1 MNYFRRSNQ
10 YYRKVSQK
18 FSASEIR
25 LQLMSSDESIAMNAI
40 EQLKSNGK
48 SSAIAPLLEA
58 LALSE
63 HNSVKKEAREMLSAM
78 RVKNAEEELV
88 QALFDS
94 KLKGIQVE
102 ILQFLW
108 SNGFSAAGQLHTLVE
123 VAIGNGLQ
131 GMLEL
136 LSILEVEE
144 GVYSEEEQLGAM
156 SFLRSTNQDNFSREE
171 KIIFNDILRAIDTL
185 IINE

>member
-1 MNYFRRSNQ
+1 
-10 YYRKVSQK
+10 VSQK
-18 FSASEIR
+18 LTSSELRI
-25 LQLMSSDESIAMNAI
+25 QLMSSDESIALAAI

-48 SSAIAPLLEA
+48 SSAIAPLLET
-58 LALSE
+58 LASSE
-63 HNSVKKEAREMLSAM
+63 YDSVKKEAREMLSAM

-88 QALFDS
+88 QALFEEKFRS
-94 KLKGIQVE
+94 IQVD
-102 ILQFLW
+102 ILLFLW

-123 VAIGNGLQ
+123 VAVKNGLR

-156 SFLRSTNQDNFSREE
+156 SFLRSTSQDNFTREE
-171 KIIFNDILRAIDTL
+171 KILFNDILRAIDTL

>member
-1 MNYFRRSNQ
+1 M
-10 YYRKVSQK
+10 SQK
-18 FSASEIR
+18 LSSSDLRI
-25 LQLMSSDESIAMNAI
+25 QLMSSDKSIALAAI

-58 LALSE
+58 LASSE
-63 HNSVKKEAREMLSAM
+63 YDSVKKEAREMLSAM

-94 KLKGIQVE
+94 KYKNIQVE

-123 VAIGNGLQ
+123 VAVKNGLQ

-156 SFLRSTNQDNFSREE
+156 SFLRSTPQENFTREE
-171 KIIFNDILRAIDTL
+171 KILFNDILRSIDTL

>member
-1 MNYFRRSNQ
+1 
-10 YYRKVSQK
+10 VSQTL
-18 FSASEIR
+18 SSSELRI
-25 LQLMSSDESIAMNAI
+25 QLMSSDESIALNAI
-40 EQLKSNGK
+40 EQLKSSGK
-48 SSAIAPLLEA
+48 ANAIAPLLEA
-58 LALSE
+58 LVSSE
-63 HNSVKKEAREMLSAM
+63 YVSVKREAREMLSAM

-94 KLKGIQVE
+94 KYKLIQVD
-102 ILQFLW
+102 ILLFLW

-123 VAIGNGLQ
+123 VSVNNGLQ

-156 SFLRSTNQDNFSREE
+156 SILRSTSQDNFSREE
-171 KIIFNDILRAIDTL
+171 KIIFNDIIRAVDTL
-185 IINE
+185 IISE

>member
-1 MNYFRRSNQ
+1 
-10 YYRKVSQK
+10 
-18 FSASEIR
+18 
-25 LQLMSSDESIAMNAI
+25 MSSDESIAMNAV
-40 EQLKSNGK
+40 EELKSNGMA
-48 SSAIAPLLEA
+48 SAIAPLIEA
-58 LALSE
+58 LAYSE
-63 HNSVKKEAREMLSAM
+63 HETVKKEAREMLSAM

-88 QALFDS
+88 QGLFDS
-94 KLKGIQVE
+94 KLKSIQVD

-123 VAIGNGLQ
+123 IAVSNGLQ

-171 KIIFNDILRAIDTL
+171 KIIFNDILHAIDTL
-185 IINE
+185 TIND

>member
-1 MNYFRRSNQ
+1 M
-10 YYRKVSQK
+10 SQK
-18 FSASEIR
+18 LSSSELRI
-25 LQLMSSDESIAMNAI
+25 QLMSSDESIALHAI
-40 EQLKSNGK
+40 EQLKSSGK
-48 SSAIAPLLEA
+48 ANAIAPLLEA
-58 LALSE
+58 LASSE
-63 HNSVKKEAREMLSAM
+63 YEAVKREAREMLSAM

-88 QALFDS
+88 QALFDEKFKS
-94 KLKGIQVE
+94 IQVE

-108 SNGFSAAGQLHTLVE
+108 SNGFSAAGQLHVLVE
-123 VAIGNGLQ
+123 VAVKNGLQ

-156 SFLRSTNQDNFSREE
+156 SFLRSVPQENFTREE
-171 KIIFNDILRAIDTL
+171 KILFNDILRSIDTL

>member
-1 MNYFRRSNQ
+1 
-10 YYRKVSQK
+10 VSQK
-18 FSASEIR
+18 LSSSELRI
-25 LQLMSSDESIAMNAI
+25 QLMSSDESIALHAI
-40 EQLKSNGK
+40 EQLKSSGK
-48 SSAIAPLLEA
+48 ANAIAPLLEA
-58 LALSE
+58 LSSSE
-63 HNSVKKEAREMLSAM
+63 YETVKREAREMLSAM

-88 QALFDS
+88 QSLFDS
-94 KLKGIQVE
+94 RYKNIQVD

-108 SNGFSAAGQLHTLVE
+108 SNGFSAAGQLHVLAE
-123 VAIGNGLQ
+123 VAVKNGLQ

-156 SFLRSTNQDNFSREE
+156 SFLRSTSQDNFTREE
-171 KIIFNDILRAIDTL
+171 KILFNDILRSIDTL

>member
-1 MNYFRRSNQ
+1 M
-10 YYRKVSQK
+10 SQK
-18 FSASEIR
+18 LSSSELRI
-25 LQLMSSDESIAMNAI
+25 QLLSSDESIALAAI

-48 SSAIAPLLEA
+48 ASAIAPLLEA
-58 LALSE
+58 LASSE
-63 HNSVKKEAREMLSAM
+63 YDSIKRESRDMLSSM

-94 KLKGIQVE
+94 KYKSIQAD

-108 SNGFSAAGQLHTLVE
+108 SNGFSGAGQLHTLVE
-123 VAIGNGLQ
+123 VAVKNGLQ

-156 SFLRSTNQDNFSREE
+156 SFLRSTSQDNYTREE
-171 KIIFNDILRAIDTL
+171 KILFNDILRAIDTL

>member
-1 MNYFRRSNQ
+1 
-10 YYRKVSQK
+10 VSQK
-18 FSASEIR
+18 LSSSELRI
-25 LQLMSSDESIAMNAI
+25 QLMSSDESIALVAI

-48 SSAIAPLLEA
+48 SSAIASLLEA
-58 LALSE
+58 LASSE
-63 HNSVKKEAREMLSAM
+63 YDSVKREAREMLSAM
-78 RVKNAEEELV
+78 RVKNGEEELV
-88 QALFDS
+88 QALFDV
-94 KLKGIQVE
+94 KYKNIQVE

-123 VAIGNGLQ
+123 VAVKNGLQ

-156 SFLRSTNQDNFSREE
+156 SFLRSTPQENFTREE
-171 KIIFNDILRAIDTL
+171 KILFNDILRSIDTL

>member
-1 MNYFRRSNQ
+1 M
-10 YYRKVSQK
+10 SQK
-18 FSASEIR
+18 LSSSELRI
-25 LQLMSSDESIAMNAI
+25 QLLSSDESIALAAI

-48 SSAIAPLLEA
+48 ASAIAPLLEV
-58 LALSE
+58 LAYSE
-63 HNSVKKEAREMLSAM
+63 YDSVKREAREMLSAM

-94 KLKGIQVE
+94 RYQSIQLDV
-102 ILQFLW
+102 LQFLW
-108 SNGFSAAGQLHTLVE
+108 SNGFSGAGQLHTLVE
-123 VAIGNGLQ
+123 VAVKNGLQ

-156 SFLRSTNQDNFSREE
+156 SFLRSTSQDNYSREE
-171 KIIFNDILRAIDTL
+171 KILFNDILRAIDTL

>member
-1 MNYFRRSNQ
+1 M
-10 YYRKVSQK
+10 SQK
-18 FSASEIR
+18 LTSSELRI
-25 LQLMSSDESIAMNAI
+25 QLMSSDESIALAAI

-58 LALSE
+58 LASSE
-63 HNSVKKEAREMLSAM
+63 YDSVKKEAREMLSAM

-88 QALFDS
+88 QALFEEKYKS
-94 KLKGIQVE
+94 IQVD
-102 ILQFLW
+102 ILLFLW
-108 SNGFSAAGQLHTLVE
+108 SNGFSAAGQLHMLVE
-123 VAIGNGLQ
+123 VAIKNGLQ

-156 SFLRSTNQDNFSREE
+156 SFLRSTSQDNFTREE
-171 KIIFNDILRAIDTL
+171 KILFNDILRAIDTL

>member
-1 MNYFRRSNQ
+1 M
-10 YYRKVSQK
+10 SQK
-18 FSASEIR
+18 LSSSELRI
-25 LQLMSSDESIAMNAI
+25 QLMSSDESIALNAI

-48 SSAIAPLLEA
+48 ANAIAPLLEA
-58 LALSE
+58 LASSE
-63 HNSVKKEAREMLSAM
+63 YVSVKREAREMLSAM
-78 RVKNAEEELV
+78 RVKNSEEELV
-88 QALFDS
+88 QALFES
-94 KLKGIQVE
+94 KFKVVQVD

-123 VAIGNGLQ
+123 VAVYNGLQ

-156 SFLRSTNQDNFSREE
+156 SFLRSASQDKFTREE
-171 KIIFNDILRAIDTL
+171 KIIFNDIIRAVDTL
-185 IINE
+185 IISE

>member
-1 MNYFRRSNQ
+1 M
-10 YYRKVSQK
+10 SQK
-18 FSASEIR
+18 LSSSELRI
-25 LQLMSSDESIAMNAI
+25 QLMSSDESIALAAI

-58 LALSE
+58 VAASD
-63 HNSVKKEAREMLSAM
+63 HDSVKKAAREMLSAM

-94 KLKGIQVE
+94 KYKNIQVE

-123 VAIGNGLQ
+123 VAIKNGLQ

-156 SFLRSTNQDNFSREE
+156 SVLRSTSQDNFTREE
-171 KIIFNDILRAIDTL
+171 KILFNDILRAIDTL

>member
-1 MNYFRRSNQ
+1 M
-10 YYRKVSQK
+10 SQK
-18 FSASEIR
+18 LSASEIR
-25 LQLMSSDESIAMNAI
+25 VQLMSSDEAIALHAI

-48 SSAIAPLLEA
+48 SAAIIPLLEA
-58 LALSE
+58 LALSD
-63 HNSVKKEAREMLSAM
+63 HASVKKEAREMLSAM

-94 KLKGIQVE
+94 RFQYIQVE

-123 VAIGNGLQ
+123 VAVKNGLQ
-131 GMLEL
+131 GMLEF

-156 SFLRSTNQDNFSREE
+156 SFLRSISQENFTREE
-171 KIIFNDILRAIDTL
+171 KILFNDILRAIDTL

>member
-1 MNYFRRSNQ
+1 M
-10 YYRKVSQK
+10 SQK
-18 FSASEIR
+18 ISSSDLRI
-25 LQLMSSDESIAMNAI
+25 QLMSSDESIALNAI

-58 LALSE
+58 LSSSE
-63 HNSVKKEAREMLSAM
+63 YDAVKREAREMLSAM

-94 KLKGIQVE
+94 KYKSIQVE

-123 VAIGNGLQ
+123 VAVKNGLQ

-156 SFLRSTNQDNFSREE
+156 SFLRSTSQDAFTREE
-171 KIIFNDILRAIDTL
+171 KILFNDILRSIDTL

>member
-1 MNYFRRSNQ
+1 M
-10 YYRKVSQK
+10 SQK
-18 FSASEIR
+18 LSSTELRI
-25 LQLMSSDESIAMNAI
+25 QLMSSDESIALNAI
-40 EQLKSNGK
+40 EQLKINGK
-48 SSAIAPLLEA
+48 ASAISPLLEV
-58 LALSE
+58 LASSSHE
-63 HNSVKKEAREMLSAM
+63 SMKKEAREMLSAM

-88 QALFDS
+88 QALFDEKFKS
-94 KLKGIQVE
+94 IQVE

-108 SNGFSAAGQLHTLVE
+108 SNGFSAAGQLHVLVE
-123 VAIGNGLQ
+123 VAVKNGLQ

-156 SFLRSTNQDNFSREE
+156 SFLRSTPQENFTREE
-171 KIIFNDILRAIDTL
+171 KIIFNDILRTIDTL

>member
-1 MNYFRRSNQ
+1 
-10 YYRKVSQK
+10 
-18 FSASEIR
+18 
-25 LQLMSSDESIAMNAI
+25 
-40 EQLKSNGK
+40 
-48 SSAIAPLLEA
+48 
-58 LALSE
+58 
-63 HNSVKKEAREMLSAM
+63 
-78 RVKNAEEELV
+78 
-88 QALFDS
+88 
-94 KLKGIQVE
+94 
-102 ILQFLW
+102 
-108 SNGFSAAGQLHTLVE
+108 LVE

-144 GVYSEEEQLGAM
+144 GVYSEEEQLGAI

>member
-1 MNYFRRSNQ
+1 M
-10 YYRKVSQK
+10 SQK
-18 FSASEIR
+18 LSSTELRI
-25 LQLMSSDESIAMNAI
+25 QLMSSDESIALNAI
-40 EQLKSNGK
+40 EQLKINGK
-48 SSAIAPLLEA
+48 ASAISPLLEV
-58 LALSE
+58 LASSSHE
-63 HNSVKKEAREMLSAM
+63 SMKKEAREMLSAM

-88 QALFDS
+88 QALFEEKFKS
-94 KLKGIQVE
+94 IQVE

-108 SNGFSAAGQLHTLVE
+108 SNGFSAAGQLHVLVE
-123 VAIGNGLQ
+123 VAVKNGLQ

-156 SFLRSTNQDNFSREE
+156 SFLRSTLQENFTREE
-171 KIIFNDILRAIDTL
+171 KIIFNDILRTIDTL

>member
-1 MNYFRRSNQ
+1 M
-10 YYRKVSQK
+10 SQK
-18 FSASEIR
+18 LTSSELRI
-25 LQLMSSDESIAMNAI
+25 QLMSSDESIALAAI

-58 LALSE
+58 LASSE
-63 HNSVKKEAREMLSAM
+63 YDSVKKEAREMLSAM

-88 QALFDS
+88 QALFEE
-94 KLKGIQVE
+94 KYKNIQIE
-102 ILQFLW
+102 ILLFLW
-108 SNGFSAAGQLHTLVE
+108 SNGFSAAGQLHMLVE
-123 VAIGNGLQ
+123 VAIKNGLQ

-156 SFLRSTNQDNFSREE
+156 SFLRSTSQDNFTREE
-171 KIIFNDILRAIDTL
+171 KILFNDILRAIDTL